1 MSHAA
6 SEPVIVAFNETGR
19 APLPEAGILGNF
31 CAGARLIATSDPSA
45 LPVALAQKP
54 VAVITNTMNAQVLQ
68 QISDLARNANEECA
82 LILLVD
88 KVHAEFTKALEGKEN
103 TLVDHIVAVRPAAE
117 GDLASSSTPAAP
129 SRSTW
134 SSWSSADLRATV
146 QKIVR
151 RDFFGAEKYLRAGAT
166 IAQFPITS
174 SKDREPLH
182 NETFHFALE
191 CGLSQSIANSA
202 RQIVQE
208 MLLNA
213 IYDAPNAAGRHE
225 VKERSGR
232 PVDLAPSDHGRLQL
246 GYDGEILAV
255 SVWDPFGLFK
265 RDTFFNYARKA
276 LFRANSEE
284 IIDTKIEGAGLGLMT
299 VYLRSHGLVC
309 NVNQG
314 HGTEVI
320 ALIDTGTKVRDFEKI
335 PRSIHY
341 FTANSQTS
349 TNRSS
354 HS

>member
-1 MSHAA
+1 MTSNQ
-6 SEPVIVAFNETGR
+6 PTVVAFNEAGR
-19 APLPEAGILGNF
+19 APLPDAGMLANI
-31 CAGARLIATSDPSA
+31 CAGARLISTGDPAT

-54 VAVITNTMNAQVLQ
+54 LAVLTNTLNPATLQ
-68 QISDLARNANEECA
+68 LISDLSRDSNPDCV
-82 LILLVD
+82 IVLLVD
-88 KVHAEFTKALEGKEN
+88 KVHAEFTKALDGREN
-103 TLVDHIVAVRPAAE
+103 TLVDHIVAVRPATDGE
-117 GDLASSSTPAAP
+117 SGWSPWST
-129 SRSTW
+129 T
-134 SSWSSADLRATV
+134 DLRATV
-146 QKIVR
+146 QKLVR
-151 RDFFGAEKYLRAGAT
+151 KDFFGCEKYLRSGAK
-166 IAQFPITS
+166 IVSFPITS
-174 SKDREPLH
+174 SKDRDPLH
-182 NETFHFALE
+182 NETSNFAIE

-213 IYDAPNAAGRHE
+213 IYDAPNAAGRHA

-265 RDTFFNYARKA
+265 RDIFFNYARKA
-276 LFRANSEE
+276 LFRSNSEE

-309 NVNQG
+309 NVDHG
-314 HGTEVI
+314 RGTEVI

-341 FTANSQTS
+341 FNAT
-349 TNRSS
+349 RKEF
-354 HS
+354 

>member
-1 MSHAA
+1 M
-6 SEPVIVAFNETGR
+6 
-19 APLPEAGILGNF
+19 
-31 CAGARLIATSDPSA
+31 IATSDA
-45 LPVALAQKP
+45 AVLPVALAQKP
-54 VAVITNTMNAQVLQ
+54 IAVITNTLNAQTLQ
-68 QISDLARNANEECA
+68 QISDLSRQSNHDCVV
-82 LILLVD
+82 ILLVD
-88 KVHAEFTKALEGKEN
+88 KVQAEFTKALDGKEN
-103 TLVDHIVAVRPAAE
+103 ALVDHIVAVRPASE
-117 GDLASSSTPAAP
+117 GESTLSSWT
-129 SRSTW
+129 
-134 SSWSSADLRATV
+134 SWSSTDLRATV

-151 RDFFGAEKYLRAGAT
+151 RDFFGAEKYLRTGAT
-166 IAQFPITS
+166 IRQFPVTS

-182 NETFHFALE
+182 NETYNFAIA

-232 PVDLAPSDHGRLQL
+232 PVDLAPADHGRLQL

-276 LFRANSEE
+276 LFRSNSED

-309 NVNQG
+309 NVDRG

-341 FTANSQTS
+341 FTADAPSS

-354 HS
+354 NS